1 MMKKTSGRK
10 KIEIKKI
17 EKTESSRVTFTKRRR
32 GLFNKGSELCVLTGA
47 EIAILAQSK
56 GGRVFAFGHPSV
68 DSVIDT
74 YLGNNVSNSSAVS
87 ENPTY
92 MLEEYNKEYGKI
104 CKELEVEKN
113 KFKSVERSDGWWEKS
128 FENLEVHKLETFIN
142 SLEKLKF
149 NLTKKADELKNMSA
163 SSSSDH
169 NIDGLLDELISN
181 NFGDA
186 NEDLMTV

>member
-17 EKTESSRVTFTKRRR
+17 EKTESGRVTFTKRRR
-32 GLFNKGSELCVLTGA
+32 GLLNKASELCVLSGA

-169 NIDGLLDELISN
+169 NIDGLLDELLSN